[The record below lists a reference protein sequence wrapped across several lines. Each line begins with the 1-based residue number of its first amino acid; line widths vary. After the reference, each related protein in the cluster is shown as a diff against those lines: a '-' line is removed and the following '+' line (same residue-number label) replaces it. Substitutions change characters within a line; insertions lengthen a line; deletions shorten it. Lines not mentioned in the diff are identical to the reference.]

1 MEAKSWKLQSPQS
14 HQQCSSFNKPYLR
27 MLQCEAPR
35 LQAQLAELL
44 GSSAGRGKRI
54 RHPVQFPS
62 TYTEVSATANELPTT
77 SLQSLHILSTHTA
90 KLCLSVHANR
100 LSARKKVDLAWIF
113 IIKQNLR
120 IEKSH
125 FTHGNLWEGV
135 CSTAIPVHVRPEQ
148 CSGSFGPVPQHNY
161 GSHFVL
167 KLTFEV
173 SYLV

>member
-14 HQQCSSFNKPYLR
+14 HQQCSSFNKPYLH

-77 SLQSLHILSTHTA
+77 SLQSLHTLSTHTA

>member
-1 MEAKSWKLQSPQS
+1 MVLYFTPVLRIRCTEAKSWKLQSLQS
-14 HQQCSSFNKPYLR
+14 HQQCSSFNKPYLH

-77 SLQSLHILSTHTA
+77 SLQSLHTLSTHTA

-100 LSARKKVDLAWIF
+100 LSARKKVDLACIF

-120 IEKSH
+120 IENH
-125 FTHGNLWEGV
+125 ILYTE
-135 CSTAIPVHVRPEQ
+135 T
-148 CSGSFGPVPQHNY
+148 SGRGYAAQQFLY
-161 GSHFVL
+161 M
-167 KLTFEV
+167 
-173 SYLV
+173 